1 LSFLQHTL
9 SFLRRRIA
17 LDTGKKL
24 VFKIGSVAIKN
35 RVVVAP
41 MAGISNPPFR
51 RLVAH
56 YDPGLIYTEMVSD
69 RALVYQNQRTLGM
82 TQVFDD
88 ERPIALQIFGE
99 NIDTMVKAAV
109 FLDQHTACDIIDI
122 NMGCPVPKIVK
133 GSGGAALMKD
143 PEHAVKLASAVVQAV
158 QKPVTVKT
166 RLGWDEQHINVLELA
181 KELERVG
188 VAALAVH
195 GRTRAQGYSGQARFE
210 EIAALKAQLS
220 IPLIA
225 NGDIRDVAQAR
236 QVLNTTQADGIMVGR
251 AILGQPWLV
260 RDLVLGLAGR
270 QAPDITLQERFD
282 LARSHAQGLVEHK
295 GEAVAIKEMRGHMTW
310 YLKGLPNSHAYKD
323 AIAKMNHFHEF
334 DTILTEYLEDYQ
346 PEGRHRESTN

>member
-1 LSFLQHTL
+1 M
-9 SFLRRRIA
+9 
-17 LDTGKKL
+17 
-24 VFKIGSVAIKN
+24 FKIGSVDIKN
-35 RVVVAP
+35 RVIVAP

-51 RLVAH
+51 RLVAL
-56 YDPGLIYTEMVSD
+56 YNPGLIYTEMVSD
-69 RALVYQNQRTLGM
+69 RALVYHNQRTLGM

-99 NIDTMVKAAV
+99 NIDTMVKAAI

-143 PEHAVKLASAVVQAV
+143 PEHAIRLAAAVVEAV

-166 RLGWDEQHINVLELA
+166 RLGWDEAHINVLELA
-181 KELERVG
+181 KGLQGVG

-195 GRTRAQGYSGQARFE
+195 GRTRAQGYSGEARFE
-210 EIAALKAQLS
+210 EIAALKSQLT
-220 IPLIA
+220 IPVMA
-225 NGDIRDVAQAR
+225 NGDIRTVANAQH
-236 QVLNTTQADGIMVGR
+236 VLKATQADGIMVGR
-251 AILGQPWLV
+251 AILGQPWLI
-260 RDLVLGLAGR
+260 RELVLGLAG
-270 QAPDITLQERFD
+270 QPAPDITLQERFD
-282 LARSHAQGLVEHK
+282 LARTHARGLIDHK
-295 GEAVAIKEMRGHMTW
+295 GEGVAIKEMRGHMTW

-346 PEGRHRESTN
+346 SEGRHRESTN